1 MRKIKLLLFLFSCFT
16 YSHAQKLRS
25 VVNGYGHMNYNLLSD
40 LNSSNDP
47 TKSYFELGEHDLF
60 VNSYFNNRISFLG
73 EFVVRYTK
81 GTPTNFSA
89 SIERARLKL
98 DYYKNHS
105 ILLGKIHTPVNY
117 WNDVYHHGRVF
128 FPTIDRPISFSHI
141 VPLHNLGVQ
150 FQGQNLGKWN
160 FGYDIAIGNGISS
173 TDAFDENLTPATTIA
188 FHIKP
193 IDNLRIGASYFY
205 DFVSDASVKGIHTG
219 HTTAP
224 GHFHGTMYKGALN
237 YHLAST
243 SIAYFGDRHEFL
255 NEFAF
260 NPTQTDSLGVA
271 SNFSNFTYYGY
282 RIKEK
287 HVPFIVVDLL
297 KIAENDLYTYHYD
310 LMKFCLGYR
319 YEFNEL
325 INVKAQVG
333 YASNMFRSSHSDIK
347 NVEFKVQFA
356 YGF

>member
-1 MRKIKLLLFLFSCFT
+1 MQKIVFFLFVVLT
-16 YSHAQKLRS
+16 LNLKAQRIRS
-25 VVNGYGHMNYNLLSD
+25 VINGYGHMNYNLTTD

-60 VNSYFNNRISFLG
+60 VNSYFKERISFLG

-89 SIERARLKL
+89 SIERARLKF

-105 ILLGKIHTPVNY
+105 VLLGKIHTPINY

-128 FPTIDRPISFSHI
+128 FPTIDRPVSFSYI
-141 VPLHNLGVQ
+141 VPLHNLGIQ
-150 FQGQNLGKWN
+150 FQGQNLGKLN
-160 FGYDIAIGNGISS
+160 FGYDIAIGNGISAS
-173 TDAFDENLTPATTIA
+173 DAFDENLTPATTLA

-193 IDNLRIGASYFY
+193 KDNLRFGASYFY
-205 DFVSDASVKGIHTG
+205 DFLSDASITGVHTG
-219 HTTAP
+219 HTMSP
-224 GHFHGTMYKGALN
+224 GHIHGTSYKGALN
-237 YHLAST
+237 FHLISASA
-243 SIAYFGDRHEFL
+243 AYFGERHEFL
-255 NEFAF
+255 NEFAY
-260 NPTQTDSLGVA
+260 NPTHTDTLGTA
-271 SNFSNFTYYGY
+271 QNFSNFTYYGY

-287 HVPFIVVDLL
+287 HVPFAVVDLI
-297 KIAENDLYTYHYD
+297 KIAENDLYTYHFD
-310 LMKFCLGYR
+310 LIKFSLGYR

-325 INVKAQVG
+325 INVKAQIG
-333 YASNMFRSSHSDIK
+333 YAQNLFGSSHNDIN